1 MILRIGGYVMKIN
14 PLKSQLLGLIVSMLT
29 GVEVAYVSWWFF
41 AKELYYPQPFI
52 GRVIGISLG
61 CIVTFNVLMRHQR
74 DVPTNHEG
82 TIFLLGK
89 RTEIKCSEGRHW
101 VPLLCEIRTLSL
113 GKSELALMTAKEV
126 VIPKEMS
133 NLVRVV
139 AIVVAIF
146 MGINAAAP
154 ITRGRKMPE
163 THRTALVVPEC
174 DITRA
179 THLYTLH
186 VRADGSTKVISVP
199 NGKNVCFGTSF
210 WMNLSRLGYRTS
222 DGVGSERPYTCT
234 KEEVVSNTCHE
245 RIGNTF
251 QFTPQKGVHL
261 PRYWFMGT

>member
-1 MILRIGGYVMKIN
+1 MKIN
-14 PLKSQLLGLIVSMLT
+14 PLKSQLLGLIVSIFAGT
-29 GVEVAYVSWWFF
+29 EVAYVSWWFF
-41 AKELYYPQPFI
+41 AKEFYYPLPFV

-61 CIVTFNVLMRHQR
+61 CIVTFNTLVRHQR

-82 TIFLLGK
+82 TIFFLGK
-89 RTEIKCSEGRHW
+89 RTEIKCSDGRHW

-126 VIPKEMS
+126 IIPKETS
-133 NLVRVV
+133 SLVRFV
-139 AIVVAIF
+139 AIVVAIV

-154 ITRGRKMPE
+154 ITHGKKMPGA
-163 THRTALVVPEC
+163 HKKIVQVVVPEC
-174 DITRA
+174 NITRA

-186 VRADGSTKVISVP
+186 VRTDGSTKIVSVP
-199 NGKNVCFGTSF
+199 DGKNVCFETSF

-222 DGVGSERPYTCT
+222 DGVGPEKPYTCT
-234 KEEVVSNTCHE
+234 EEEVVSNTCHE

-251 QFTPQKGVHL
+251 QFTPQKGVPL